1 MKAAVLHAAN
11 QPLTIEEVALAK
23 PGSRE
28 VLMRTA
34 FAGLC
39 HSDLHFIEGLYP
51 HPTPCVLGHESAG
64 IVEAVGDAVT
74 YVKPGD
80 HVITCLSVFCGT
92 CSQCVT
98 GHPNLCENTEVKMP
112 PGVSRRLSWKGG
124 ELMNQFLNLSSFAEE
139 MLVHENAIVKIDPD
153 IPLDRAALVGCGVMT
168 GVGAVFNAAK
178 VEPGSTV
185 AVIGCGGVGL
195 SAVNGAALAGAERII
210 AIDTVASKLELART
224 MGATDTLNASNA
236 DPVKAIREMTGGG
249 VHYSFEALGT
259 KTTAEQAFQMLRGG
273 GTATIIGMVPF
284 GVKIELHGYD
294 FLRDRKFQGTSMG
307 GNRFRV
313 DMPRLLS
320 LWRQGRLKLDH
331 LISGTHQARR
341 DQRRLRRAQIRRAG
355 ASADRFRRT
364 LSRLPSPRRRPAQR
378 PEGDAAAHI
387 GGDREREG
395 QLVAAGEVEDQARR
409 PRAGGRADAAA
420 DRDHA
425 EDGAELAA
433 RERGRRSWR

>member
-1 MKAAVLHAAN
+1 MKAAVLHAPN
-11 QPLTIEEVALAK
+11 QPLTIEEVELAK
-23 PGSRE
+23 PKGRE
-28 VLMRTA
+28 VLLRTA

-39 HSDLHFIEGLYP
+39 HSDLHYIEGLYP

-64 IVEAVGDAVT
+64 IVEAVGDGVT

-92 CSQCVT
+92 CPQCIT

-112 PGVSRRLSWKGG
+112 AGAARRMSWKGG
-124 ELMNQFLNLSSFAEE
+124 HMNQAFNLSSFAEQ
-139 MLVHENAIVKIDPD
+139 MLVHENAMVKIGPD

-178 VEPGSTV
+178 VEPGATV

-210 AIDTVASKLELART
+210 AIDTIASKLELAREL
-224 MGATDTLNASNA
+224 GATDTLNASNA
-236 DPVKAIREMTGGG
+236 DPVQQVREMTGGG

-259 KTTAEQAFQMLRGG
+259 KSTAEQAFQMLRAG

-284 GVKIELHGYD
+284 GVKIELHGFD
-294 FLRDRKFQGTSMG
+294 FLRDRKLQGTSMG

-331 LISGTHQARR
+331 LISGK
-341 DQRRLRRAQIRRAG
+341 LKLEQINDGFAALKSG
-355 ASADRFRRT
+355 APVRQLIEF
-364 LSRLPSPRRRPAQR
+364 
-378 PEGDAAAHI
+378 AA
-387 GGDREREG
+387 
-395 QLVAAGEVEDQARR
+395 
-409 PRAGGRADAAA
+409 
-420 DRDHA
+420 
-425 EDGAELAA
+425 
-433 RERGRRSWR
+433 

>member
-1 MKAAVLHAAN
+1 MKAAVLHEPN
-11 QPLTIEEVALAK
+11 QPLTIEDVAVEK
-23 PGSRE
+23 PKSRE
-28 VLMRTA
+28 VLLRTA

-51 HPTPCVLGHESAG
+51 TPLPVVLGHESSAV
-64 IVEAVGDAVT
+64 VEAVGDGVT

-92 CSQCVT
+92 CPQCLT
-98 GHPNLCENTEVKMP
+98 GHPNLCENTDVKMM
-112 PGVSRRLSWKGG
+112 PGQAHRMTWKGQQ
-124 ELMNQFLNLSSFAEE
+124 MNQAFNLSSFGEQ
-139 MLVHENAIVKIDPD
+139 MLVHENSMVKIDDD

-178 VEPGSTV
+178 VEPGATV

-210 AIDTVASKLELART
+210 AIDRVQSKLDIAREL
-224 MGATDTLNASNA
+224 GATDTINASNLDA
-236 DPVKAIREMTGGG
+236 VEQIREMTKGG

-259 KTTAEQAFQMLRGG
+259 KDTAEQAFRMLRPG

-284 GVKIELHGYD
+284 GMKIELHGFD
-294 FLRDRKFQGTSMG
+294 FLRDRKIQGTSMG

-331 LISGTHQARR
+331 LISGRIKLGEINDGFAA
-341 DQRRLRRAQIRRAG
+341 LK
-355 ASADRFRRT
+355 SAAPVR
-364 LSRLPSPRRRPAQR
+364 
-378 PEGDAAAHI
+378 
-387 GGDREREG
+387 
-395 QLVAAGEVEDQARR
+395 QLIDYNVA
-409 PRAGGRADAAA
+409 
-420 DRDHA
+420 
-425 EDGAELAA
+425 
-433 RERGRRSWR
+433 

>member
-11 QPLTIEEVALAK
+11 QPLTIEEVELTK

-28 VLMRTA
+28 VLLRTA

-64 IVEAVGDAVT
+64 IVEAVGDSVT

-92 CSQCVT
+92 CPQCVT
-98 GHPNLCENTEVKMP
+98 GHPNLCENTDVKMP
-112 PGVSRRLSWKGG
+112 PGVSRRLTWKGG
-124 ELMNQFLNLSSFAEE
+124 ELMNQFLNLSSFAEQ
-139 MLVHENAIVKIDPD
+139 MLVHENGIVKIDPD

-178 VEPGSTV
+178 IEPGATV

-210 AIDTVASKLELART
+210 AIDTVASKLEIAREL
-224 MGATDTLNASNA
+224 GATDTLNASNA
-236 DPVKAIREMTGGG
+236 DPVKAVRDMTGGG
-249 VHYSFEALGT
+249 VNYSFEALGT
-259 KTTAEQAFQMLRGG
+259 KTTAEQAFGMLRPG

-294 FLRDRKFQGTSMG
+294 FLRDRKLQGTSMG

-331 LISGTHQARR
+331 LISGRIKL
-341 DQRRLRRAQIRRAG
+341 DQINDGFAALKSG
-355 ASADRFRRT
+355 APVRQVIDF
-364 LSRLPSPRRRPAQR
+364 
-378 PEGDAAAHI
+378 
-387 GGDREREG
+387 
-395 QLVAAGEVEDQARR
+395 
-409 PRAGGRADAAA
+409 
-420 DRDHA
+420 
-425 EDGAELAA
+425 GA
-433 RERGRRSWR
+433 

>member
-1 MKAAVLHAAN
+1 MKAAVLHAPN
-11 QPLTIEEVALAK
+11 QPLTIEEVELTK

-28 VLMRTA
+28 VLLRTS

-51 HPTPCVLGHESAG
+51 HPTPVVLGHESSA
-64 IVEAVGDAVT
+64 IVEAVGDGVS

-92 CSQCVT
+92 CPQCLT

-112 PGVSRRLSWKGG
+112 AGVARRMTWKGG
-124 ELMNQFLNLSSFAEE
+124 HMNQAFNLSSFAEQ
-139 MLVHENAIVKIDPD
+139 MLVHENAMVKIDPD

-178 VEPGSTV
+178 VEPGATV
-185 AVIGCGGVGL
+185 AVIGCGGIGL

-210 AIDTVASKLELART
+210 AIDTVASKLDVARE
-224 MGATDTLNASNA
+224 MGATDTINVSNA
-236 DPVKAIREMTGGG
+236 DAVEQVRELTKGG

-259 KTTAEQAFQMLRGG
+259 KRTAEQAFEMLRPG

-284 GVKIELHGYD
+284 GLKIELHGFD
-294 FLRDRKFQGTSMG
+294 FLRDRKIQGTSMG

-331 LISGTHQARR
+331 LISGRIKLGEINEGFAA
-341 DQRRLRRAQIRRAG
+341 LKSG
-355 ASADRFRRT
+355 APVRQLIDF
-364 LSRLPSPRRRPAQR
+364 
-378 PEGDAAAHI
+378 AA
-387 GGDREREG
+387 
-395 QLVAAGEVEDQARR
+395 
-409 PRAGGRADAAA
+409 
-420 DRDHA
+420 
-425 EDGAELAA
+425 
-433 RERGRRSWR
+433 